1 MVQCSLDCKNIEK
14 KIVVC
19 VFFLDQGRVCVIIQ
33 LLAIV
38 VVQALWHNFWWGSG
52 VKINMLLRKD
62 IFSVC
67 MIIFIIL
74 LEEIPP
80 AEPQTRPTCGSNE
93 ATCANGQCISRSKV
107 CDGNFDCTDGSDER
121 SCSKFLFSGEVSY
134 FFTFLGKKI

>member
-1 MVQCSLDCKNIEK
+1 
-14 KIVVC
+14 
-19 VFFLDQGRVCVIIQ
+19 
-33 LLAIV
+33 
-38 VVQALWHNFWWGSG
+38 
-52 VKINMLLRKD
+52 MLPSKD
-62 IFSVC
+62 ITSVC
-67 MIIFIIL
+67 MIIFIL

-134 FFTFLGKKI
+134 FFYLLRQNNFNVGRLLIGCLSEVSTNMKKPTKKRFDYLCTSFLKKIKL

>member
-1 MVQCSLDCKNIEK
+1 M
-14 KIVVC
+14 
-19 VFFLDQGRVCVIIQ
+19 
-33 LLAIV
+33 LLA
-38 VVQALWHNFWWGSG
+38 S
-52 VKINMLLRKD
+52 KD
-62 IFSVC
+62 ITSVC
-67 MIIFIIL
+67 MIIFIL

-121 SCSKFLFSGEVSY
+121 SCSKFIFSDEVSY

>member
-1 MVQCSLDCKNIEK
+1 MT
-14 KIVVC
+14 
-19 VFFLDQGRVCVIIQ
+19 
-33 LLAIV
+33 LA
-38 VVQALWHNFWWGSG
+38 S
-52 VKINMLLRKD
+52 KD
-62 IFSVC
+62 IISVC

-134 FFTFLGKKI
+134 FFYLFRQKILMLGGF